1 MIFKFEKPNESTHK
15 LKPNSSYLILNGK
28 ILTAEEISVRVSSIQ
43 SNPFDSEFEQEL
55 YLFLEEWFSVKDFVI
70 AQTSGSTGEPKII
83 ELPKFLMQKSAGRT
97 IQYFELNKSS
107 RLLLS
112 LPCRYIAGK
121 MMVVR
126 AIVGQMNLITVD
138 PATDFSF
145 LQKETF
151 DFGALVPNQVFK
163 LLGQPGGEEKIQ
175 RIKSLLI
182 GGSGISADLEARIS
196 RLPNRIVSTY
206 GMTETASHI
215 AIRELSGAR
224 KADYYQCLPQISVE
238 LNDKGCLK
246 IRVPELDEPLQTND
260 LAELLPGNGFR
271 ILGRA
276 DSVIISGGI
285 KYTPEVIEKKLEGLM
300 LQRRFVISAIPDE
313 KLGMK
318 LVLVIE
324 GAPFQ
329 LELLRKQLTNV
340 LPVYEQPRQFFF
352 LDQFP
357 ETTSG
362 KIQRNRIMEIISDR
376 QS

>member
-1 MIFKFEKPNESTHK
+1 MIFKFVKRNESTHK
-15 LKPNSSYLILNGK
+15 LKPNNSYLILNGK

-43 SNPFDSEFEQEL
+43 SSPFDSEFEQEL

-83 ELPKFLMQKSAGRT
+83 ELPKLLMQKSAGRT
-97 IQYFELNKSS
+97 IQYFGLNKSS

-138 PATDFSF
+138 PTTDFSF
-145 LQKETF
+145 LQQETF

-246 IRVPELDEPLQTND
+246 IHVPELDEPLQTND

>member
-15 LKPNSSYLILNGK
+15 LKPNNSYLILNGK

-43 SNPFDSEFEQEL
+43 SSPFDSEFEQEL

-70 AQTSGSTGEPKII
+70 AQTSGSTGEPKLI
-83 ELPKFLMQKSAGRT
+83 ELSKLLMQKSAGRT
-97 IQYFELNKSS
+97 IQYFGLNKSS
-107 RLLLS
+107 HLLLS
-112 LPCRYIAGK
+112 LSCRYIAGK

-138 PATDFSF
+138 PTTDFSF
-145 LQKETF
+145 LQQETF

-329 LELLRKQLTNV
+329 VELLRKHLTNV

-362 KIQRNRIMEIISDR
+362 KIQRNRIMEFISDR

>member
-43 SNPFDSEFEQEL
+43 SSPFDSEFEQEL

-83 ELPKFLMQKSAGRT
+83 ELPKLLMQKSAGRT
-97 IQYFELNKSS
+97 IQYFGLTKSS

-126 AIVGQMNLITVD
+126 AIFGQMNLVAVD

-175 RIKSLLI
+175 HIKSLLI
-182 GGSGISADLEARIS
+182 GGSGISADLEVRIS

-224 KADYYQCLPQISVE
+224 KSDYYQCLPQISVE

-246 IRVPELDEPLQTND
+246 IHVPELDEPLQTND
-260 LAELLPGNGFR
+260 LAELLPENGFR